1 MKFTRE
7 PLLVFLLIAAAI
19 FAADQF
25 ELVADEDFVI
35 EITSAQQQ
43 RIIDQ
48 WQAQMNRPPTEEE
61 AIRLLEQWLREEVY
75 YREALAMGLD
85 NGDIIIRRRLV
96 QKLTFLTEDLSDAG
110 SLTETELRNFYDD
123 NAAAYTDPVLLSFE
137 HRYFSSDRRDDAQ
150 QDAEL
155 ALTDETNP
163 GDPFMLQKRYG
174 ERSIREIGD
183 LFGRDFARSVDALP
197 VDTIEQWQGP
207 IQSAYGWH
215 LVKLTGRQEPQLKPF
230 ESVATKIKHDFQQRQ
245 REEANKALYE
255 KLKARYEIVYPQ
267 EAGV

>member
-1 MKFTRE
+1 MKLTRE
-7 PLLVFLLIAAAI
+7 PLLAFLLIAAVI

-25 ELVADEDFVI
+25 EFGADEDFVI

-48 WQAQMNRPPTEEE
+48 WQAQMNRPPTDEE
-61 AIRLLEQWLREEVY
+61 ATRLLEQWLREEVY

-85 NGDIIIRRRLV
+85 NGDVIIRRRLV

-110 SLTETELRNFYDD
+110 SLSETELRAYYND
-123 NAAAYTDPVLLSFE
+123 NTADYTDPVLLSFE
-137 HRYFSSDRRDDAQ
+137 HRYFSSDRRDDARH
-150 QDAEL
+150 DAEL
-155 ALTDETNP
+155 ARTDAANP

-183 LFGRDFARSVDALP
+183 LFGREFALDLDALSA
-197 VDTIEQWQGP
+197 DTIEQWQGP
-207 IQSAYGWH
+207 VKSAYGWH
-215 LVKLTGRQEPQLKPF
+215 LVKLTGRKEPQLKPF
-230 ESVATKIKHDFQQRQ
+230 ESVVTKIEHDFQQLR
-245 REEANKALYE
+245 RKEHNIALYE

-267 EAGV
+267 EAGD